1 MYWLSDTHKLS
12 VIIDRQLRNRRG
24 GWLKVRVDGWMDKVV
39 DRWMDGE
46 KDRCM

>member
-1 MYWLSDTHKLS
+1 MCLMNGCYGYVKGCG
-12 VIIDRQLRNRRG
+12 NRRG
-24 GWLKVRVDGWMDKVV
+24 GWLKVRVAGWMDKVV